1 MRPAAARGGLPRWA
15 TPYCGRMSAPK
26 TPPHTGGRALRVLVV
41 DDEPGLVDNRTA
53 GFRIPGWDA
62 ESAPTGE
69 VAVAKCRISEPD
81 VVVLD
86 IGLPDIDGFE
96 VLARLRALNPE
107 VGVIFLT
114 ARDGVDDRVAGIRQG
129 GDDYLTKP
137 FSLEEV
143 IVRAEALVRRRG
155 LTAAAQGDHLAV
167 DDLVINT
174 STFEVERAGV
184 PIKLTATEF
193 ALARHL
199 AENARRVCSKQEL
212 LSAVWGEDFAGGE
225 HVVELYISYLRKK
238 IDADGLPLIRTV
250 RGIGYTMRPGA

>member
-1 MRPAAARGGLPRWA
+1 ML
-15 TPYCGRMSAPK
+15 Y
-26 TPPHTGGRALRVLVV
+26 
-41 DDEPGLVDNRTA
+41 
-53 GFRIPGWDA
+53 DA
-62 ESAPTGE
+62 
-69 VAVAKCRISEPD
+69 
-81 VVVLD
+81 LD
-86 IGLPDIDGFE
+86 IDSLDGAGRSRAH
-96 VLARLRALNPE
+96 ARLAVGSALFGLLRA
-107 VGVIFLT
+107 
-114 ARDGVDDRVAGIRQG
+114 DDLVPAYRLSAGSKLPGR
-129 GDDYLTKP
+129 P
-137 FSLEEV
+137 SL
-143 IVRAEALVRRRG
+143 
-155 LTAAAQGDHLAV
+155 AAHWRPPLEPLLAKLAV